1 MASTRAIA
9 LPGIRSH
16 LLAGLLVLAG
26 AACSGGVPPTGGSAA
41 EGVGVPVFPIT
52 NRPDVMGRELA
63 VSSDHPLAS
72 AAGMEVLLRG
82 GNAVD
87 AAVTMAGVLAVVRP
101 HMNGVGGDAFALIRD
116 GRTGAVRALNGSGR
130 AGALATPGFFRSA
143 GDSTVPSRG
152 FRSVSIP
159 GAVGAWEEAL
169 EQYGTLSMAQALA
182 PAIRLAEGGF
192 PVSQRLHDD
201 IAGAARAL
209 DQTASALYLPGGSP
223 PPVGTLLKN
232 PALGATLR
240 LLGVQGA
247 RAMYGGPLGERLAA
261 FVAEGGG
268 HLTPDDFRTHTTDW
282 EEPLEV
288 DYLGYR
294 VLGMLPPTQG
304 ITLLQQMRLADAL
317 GGMAGLEHNSSEYLH
332 RMVAIKEL
340 AFADRDRWV
349 ADPAFA
355 PAPLERL
362 LDPAYAAERAGVVES
377 GRALVDVESG
387 IPLPAGAG
395 QQAGSTAEAGGE
407 VGERDGGDTVYLTVV
422 DAQGNAV
429 SWIQSLFASFG
440 SGILEPETGIVLHNR
455 GALYVLD
462 EGHPQVVAPGK
473 RPFHTLTPH
482 MVLRGDEL
490 AFTFGT
496 PGGDS
501 QTQTLLQVMHNMELF
516 GMSPQAAVEAPRYRS
531 ERELLL
537 EDRIP
542 GISVQGLEAMG
553 YLPEVSSGWTA
564 TFGGVQVIRVHPE
577 SGVRIV
583 ASDPRREAYGLAW

>member
-1 MASTRAIA
+1 MSLPARCPKRWIPLARLLALLPLLA
-9 LPGIRSH
+9 LPACG
-16 LLAGLLVLAG
+16 GG
-26 AACSGGVPPTGGSAA
+26 ATPAVSDGPADSGG
-41 EGVGVPVFPIT
+41 PVFPAT
-52 NRPDVMGRELA
+52 NRPDVMGLEMA

-72 AAGMEVLLRG
+72 AAGMEVLRNG
-82 GNAVD
+82 GNAID

-101 HMNGVGGDAFALIRD
+101 HMNGVGGDVFALVRE
-116 GRTGAVRALNGSGR
+116 GATGDVLALNGSGR
-130 AGALATPGFFRSA
+130 AGARATPDFFRAA

-152 FRSVSIP
+152 FRSVSVP
-159 GAVGAWEEAL
+159 GAVGAWEAAL
-169 EQYGTLSMAQALA
+169 QRWGTLTMAQALA
-182 PAIRLAEGGF
+182 PAIRLAEEGF

-201 IAGAARAL
+201 IAGASRGLNDA
-209 DQTASALYLPGGSP
+209 ASALYLPGGSP

-232 PALGATLR
+232 PALGASLR
-240 LLGVQGA
+240 LIGVQGA
-247 RAMYGGPLGERLAA
+247 RAMYGGDLGQRLAA

-268 HLTPDDFRTHTTDW
+268 HLTPADFSAHRTDW

-288 DYLGYR
+288 EYLGYR
-294 VLGMLPPTQG
+294 VLAMHPPTQG
-304 ITLLQQMRLADAL
+304 ITLLQQMRFADAL
-317 GGMAGLEHNSSEYLH
+317 GGMAGLEHNSPEYLP
-332 RMVAIKEL
+332 RMAAIKEL

-362 LDPAYAAERAGVVES
+362 LDPAYAAERVKLVGDRALSDLES
-377 GRALVDVESG
+377 GVPLEGGGVEPG
-387 IPLPAGAG
+387 R
-395 QQAGSTAEAGGE
+395 TAADAGGP
-407 VGERDGGDTVYLTVV
+407 GERDGGDTVYLTVV
-422 DAQGNAV
+422 DGEGNAV
-429 SWIQSLFASFG
+429 SWIQSLYASFG
-440 SGILEPETGIVLHNR
+440 SGLLEPETGIVLHNR

-482 MVLRGDEL
+482 MVLRGADL

-501 QTQTLLQVMHNMELF
+501 QTQSLLQVMHNMELF
-516 GMSPQAAVEAPRYRS
+516 GMSPQAAVEAPRYRV
-531 ERELLL
+531 EEGLLL

-542 GISVQGLEAMG
+542 VAVRTGLEGMG
-553 YLPEVSSGWTA
+553 YVPEVTSGWTA
-564 TFGGVQVIRVHPE
+564 TFGGVQVIRVHPT